1 MCWWC
6 EQRLVTPAAVNRRAE
21 GRVCWWPSPARARSS
36 STTSDAWRAS
46 PCAASASPLS
56 LWLAPAD
63 LMMMTEPHF
72 FISGIATLWLEPADY
87 PVLLGCADL
96 GTLPLPP
103 PLSPREGG
111 VSSRCSAGPGVC
123 LHGSTSGL
131 DLPMKAMRARLPP
144 CLRTVY
150 EPLRTSSEPSHRC
163 STCSAAACPSVPSGS
178 TPSPTSGDRITL
190 CWLTPP
196 PLELTR
202 FDCLSE
208 LVVDG
213 TNGRPRWSRERA

>member
-1 MCWWC
+1 V
-6 EQRLVTPAAVNRRAE
+6 LVAITGKGPLKQHYERRVA
-21 GRVCWWPSPARARSS
+21 G
-36 STTSDAWRAS
+36 
-46 PCAASASPLS
+46 
-56 LWLAPAD
+56 LA
-63 LMMMTEPHF
+63 LRR
-72 FISGIATLWLEPADY
+72 IGIATLSVARAGRLNYDDRAS
-87 PVLLGCADL
+87 LLNLRHRHPLARAGR
-96 GTLPLPP
+96 LPRAARLCRPRHAAAPP
-103 PLSPREGG
+103 PLSLREGG

-144 CLRTVY
+144 CLRAVY
-150 EPLRTSSEPSHRC
+150 EPLRASSEPSHRC

-178 TPSPTSGDRITL
+178 TPSPTSRDRLTL

-196 PLELTR
+196 PLERTR

>member
-63 LMMMTEPHF
+63 LIMMTEPHF
-72 FISGIATLWLEPADY
+72 LISGIATLWLEPADY

-144 CLRTVY
+144 CLQPSTSLS
-150 EPLRTSSEPSHRC
+150 EPLPNLLTGARHARLRVARLCRRARLPLRPPGT
-163 STCSAAACPSVPSGS
+163 GS
-178 TPSPTSGDRITL
+178 LFVGSR
-190 CWLTPP
+190 PP
-196 PLELTR
+196 P
-202 FDCLSE
+202 
-208 LVVDG
+208 
-213 TNGRPRWSRERA
+213 

>member
-1 MCWWC
+1 VCWWC

-63 LMMMTEPHF
+63 LIMMTEPHF
-72 FISGIATLWLEPADY
+72 LISGIATLWLEPADY

-103 PLSPREGG
+103 LSPPRGRRLFTLLGGTRRLPARLHFGTRPADEGDA
-111 VSSRCSAGPGVC
+111 CSLACLSPNRLRASPSLFPTFSQVLDMLGCGLPVC
-123 LHGSTSGL
+123 AVGL
-131 DLPMKAMRARLPP
+131 DSLSDLQGPAHSLLA
-144 CLRTVY
+144 
-150 EPLRTSSEPSHRC
+150 H
-163 STCSAAACPSVPSGS
+163 A
-178 TPSPTSGDRITL
+178 
-190 CWLTPP
+190 P
-196 PLELTR
+196 PLERTR